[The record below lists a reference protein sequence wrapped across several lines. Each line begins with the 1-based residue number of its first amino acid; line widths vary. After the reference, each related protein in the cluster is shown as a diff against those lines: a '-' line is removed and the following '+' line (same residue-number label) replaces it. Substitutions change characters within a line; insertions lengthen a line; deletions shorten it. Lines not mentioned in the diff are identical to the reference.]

1 MVKIDVKSAFPIGNR
16 FSKLAHG
23 RIIMPKQKTRKSVA
37 KRFKKTA
44 TGKIKRESAGR
55 GHLFTNK
62 SSKQKRRLRAGAL
75 VADADVKRLIQY
87 LPK

>member
-1 MVKIDVKSAFPIGNR
+1 
-16 FSKLAHG
+16 
-23 RIIMPKQKTRKSVA
+23 MPKQKTRKSVA

-44 TGKIKRESAGR
+44 TGKIKRECTGR

-62 SSKQKRRLRAGAL
+62 STKQKRRLRGGGL
-75 VADADVKRLIQY
+75 VADADVKRLINY